1 MKRQLVTAMTF
12 AYAPA
17 LIVMGLLIANPP
29 EQAIDPL
36 PESETY
42 EEGCCAD
49 RSPADREAQ
58 VVPHRMVWFLD
69 PMDISRANIPAK
81 YKGANYLLFTDGK
94 AVYIFDLTLPGY
106 DSEVEEA
113 KLKEARRG
121 K

>member
-49 RSPADREAQ
+49 RGNDPADLEIREI
-58 VVPHRMVWFLD
+58 PNKMIWFLD

-81 YKGANYLLFTDGK
+81 YKGANYLLFTDGVT
-94 AVYIFDLTLPGY
+94 VYVLDLTNPGNLQGG
-106 DSEVEEA
+106 A
-113 KLKEARRG
+113 PLRKEI